1 MTDGGAHDSE
11 TGDRSHRGDDRRR
24 AQLLEAAARV
34 FVQAPP
40 GGLTLAAVATEAGV
54 SKRLMYHY
62 FADVQSLYDDLF
74 EGRIVD
80 HLRNVDTGLA
90 NLGTAS
96 PAERLALALQVFV
109 ALPAAYRRWTLMAVM
124 DMLPPELRSKSGH
137 VLDVLVERWGNQPP
151 FAGIEPVTQRAV
163 LTLTV
168 MDICVLATARDVGS
182 VTTDEAVAVAVT
194 TIIGMCDAARAT
206 SAAAG

>member
-1 MTDGGAHDSE
+1 MSDGAEDGPQAEGRAHQ
-11 TGDRSHRGDDRRR
+11 GDDRRR
-24 AQLLEAAARV
+24 AQLLEAAAQV
-34 FVQAPP
+34 FVDAPP
-40 GGLTLAAVATEAGV
+40 GGLTLAAVAAEAGV

-74 EGRIVD
+74 EGRIAD

-96 PAERLALALQVFV
+96 PVRRLALALQVFV
-109 ALPAAYRRWTLMAVM
+109 ALPATYRRWTLMAVM
-124 DMLPPELRSKSGH
+124 NMLPAELRSKSGH

-163 LTLTV
+163 LTMTV
-168 MDICVLATARDVGS
+168 MDICVLATTRDAGS
-182 VTTDEAVAVAVT
+182 VTTDEAVAIAVATV
-194 TIIGMCDAARAT
+194 IGMCDAARAT
-206 SAAAG
+206 SAG